1 MWQNERAF
9 VDHMN
14 FLKSI
19 GATIINTSDQSFS
32 IQHQW
37 NTPLS
42 NKKVLNDDEWEVL
55 TKGLDHL
62 GKIAYDSGMKIVY
75 HHHMTTT
82 AQRHTALMLRPKSL
96 VPAAP
101 CVSHPFRPTLS

>member
-42 NKKVLNDDEWEVL
+42 NKKVLNADEWEVL
-55 TKGLDHL
+55 TKGSLL
-62 GKIAYDSGMKIVY
+62 YTSKAPPP
-75 HHHMTTT
+75 T
-82 AQRHTALMLRPKSL
+82 ATRVIGLPPSQKRTPPARRHSL
-96 VPAAP
+96 
-101 CVSHPFRPTLS
+101 T